1 MISGRN
7 EPRGKWLPCIGQLT
21 TNLQKCKIF
30 NQTRRATSSTAR
42 PAIGELWIRWHPTGD
57 EFSTSRRSCERTDPV
72 LTSLRPGLPNEM
84 SMLGWQNLPAAHLGV
99 VEADCRRQGAK
110 GGFEYLTAWGAL
122 LSMQSRCKFLQE
134 VADTLDVHLNDGLQ
148 LAKNKRTETRT
159 TRPALYR

>member
-1 MISGRN
+1 
-7 EPRGKWLPCIGQLT
+7 
-21 TNLQKCKIF
+21 
-30 NQTRRATSSTAR
+30 
-42 PAIGELWIRWHPTGD
+42 
-57 EFSTSRRSCERTDPV
+57 
-72 LTSLRPGLPNEM
+72 
-84 SMLGWQNLPAAHLGV
+84 MLGWQNLPAAQLGV